1 MTNVFYLRGAPDR
14 ITTFLRVGVTGHRQ
28 LETLLMS
35 GKLPSERLVLDA
47 SAFAKQGDLVTAL
60 KRAGRELSL
69 DTNIA
74 ELSAVGRFQGA
85 AKSAPW
91 ARADKVITERDLLGN
106 EAHVLSEI
114 ARFAVANGLDRVQ
127 APAHFLERGVKDP
140 WFRVDQEA
148 CTRLRRLLDM
158 EGGKDIAIDYPL
170 MISAADL
177 NDATERAAIIPAL
190 AHLPIQSLWL
200 RVSRFGA
207 DATPAGVSKYI
218 SALREFR
225 GLDMPLV
232 ADGTGGMAGL
242 AVTAFGAASGL
253 AHGAA
258 EKERFDASTWNKP
271 RPDKKS
277 SGGGGYSVLL
287 PGIDRLL
294 KKEEAQALIG
304 APHARRLLSCQDRNC
319 CPAGFDD
326 TLKEPKGHYLRQR
339 TLQCEA
345 LSAVQDPLKPKHFM
359 DTMLA
364 SASRTAR
371 QVAKLRT
378 GDEKLGAALTKN
390 ALRLERMGDVL
401 ENLHKMEEDATRVRA
416 FAEVRP
422 REGGSKVQDERQ

>member
-1 MTNVFYLRGAPDR
+1 MTNIVYLRRAPDP
-14 ITTFLRVGVTGHRQ
+14 ITTFLRVGVSGHRQ

-47 SAFAKQGDLVTAL
+47 SAFARQGDLVTAL

-85 AKSAPW
+85 ARTAPW
-91 ARADKVITERDLLGN
+91 AHADKVITERDILGN

-158 EGGKDIAIDYPL
+158 EGGKAIAIDYPL
-170 MISAADL
+170 MITAAAL

-190 AHLPIQSLWL
+190 AHLQIQSLWL
-200 RVSRFGA
+200 RISRFGA
-207 DATPAGVSKYI
+207 DATPAGVGKYI
-218 SALREFR
+218 SALREFQ
-225 GLDMPLV
+225 GLDLPLV

-242 AVTAFGAASGL
+242 AITAFGAASGL

-258 EKERFDASTWNKP
+258 EKERFDASAWNKP

-294 KKEEAQALIG
+294 KREEAQALIG
-304 APHARRLLSCQDRNC
+304 APHARRLLSCQDRSC

-339 TLQCEA
+339 TFQCEA

-359 DTMLA
+359 ETMLA
-364 SASRTAR
+364 GASRTAR
-371 QVAKLRT
+371 QVAKLKT
-378 GDEKLGAALTKN
+378 GDDKLGAALTKN

-401 ENLHKMEEDATRVRA
+401 ENLHKTEEDVMRARA

-422 REGGSKVQDERQ
+422 REGGSRVQDERQ